1 MAINKNLGSLPVVNT
16 GNGVR
21 PDADPFIGRAI
32 AKAWLDVNYQEGKAH
47 AVEGSRFRFSMAGT
61 CSRLLQYYVNGVEV
75 TNPPDAADAWRM
87 GLGTMVHEAIQ
98 EHFKSIGNA
107 GNLFDSDSFDVEM
120 ETKTSIPKISGSG
133 HVDMFFTLY
142 DKNKEVIRKIVVE
155 IKTLNGFG
163 FKMAATGFKGP
174 AEGPRRDHI
183 KQAALSAYALDAD
196 DVIMCYVSMENVSPS
211 LAGKYCDD
219 PEFGRFTAQWTY
231 SKAEWMPFAEA
242 EIDRIGSVLAQ
253 IDHPSKQLVAPSI
266 ENDNGNQVFITDPS
280 TGRWELTHEGEL
292 IDSGKAWQCGYCR
305 YRDRCIKDSV

>member
-1 MAINKNLGSLPVVNT
+1 MAIKKNLADLPVVNT

-21 PDADPFIGRAI
+21 PDSDPFIGRAI

-61 CSRLLQYYVNGVEV
+61 CSRLLQYYDAGAEV

-87 GLGTMVHEAIQ
+87 GLGTMVHTAIQ
-98 EHFKSIGNA
+98 EYFEASMVNGI
-107 GNLFDSDSFDVEM
+107 FDCNYYTVEM
-120 ETKTSIPKISGSG
+120 ETKTSIPEISGSG
-133 HVDMFFTLY
+133 HVDMLFTLF
-142 DKNKEVIRKIVVE
+142 DKDEKPYRKVVVE

-231 SKAEWMPFAEA
+231 SKAEWMPLAEA
-242 EIDRIGSVLAQ
+242 EISRVRTILSQ
-253 IDHPSKQLVAPSI
+253 IDHPSNQLVAPSI
-266 ENDNGNQVFITDPS
+266 ENDNGVQVFITDPAS
-280 TGRWELTHEGEL
+280 GRWELTHEDQL
-292 IDSGKAWQCGYCR
+292 VDSGKAWQCGYCR
-305 YRDRCIKDSV
+305 YRDRCIGDGI